1 MLINS
6 TSPPLQ
12 ALSNLA
18 LLPKLDLKGII
29 IYYKSAI
36 RKIDGHE
43 DQASLAPDLALHQA
57 SLLIGDS
64 MSRPGVALA
73 DEGGPLTGSRIKE

>member
-43 DQASLAPDLALHQA
+43 VQASLAPDLALHQA
-57 SLLIGDS
+57 SLLIGES

-73 DEGGPLTGSRIKE
+73 DEGGPLTWTRIKE

>member
-18 LLPKLDLKGII
+18 LLPKLDLKVII

-43 DQASLAPDLALHQA
+43 DQASLAPDLTLHQA

-64 MSRPGVALA
+64 MSRPRVALA
-73 DEGGPLTGSRIKE
+73 DEGGPLTWSRIKE

>member
-12 ALSNLA
+12 ALKNLA
-18 LLPKLDLKGII
+18 HLPELDLKGIC
-29 IYYKSAI
+29 YKSAI
-36 RKIDGHE
+36 RKIDEHE
-43 DQASLAPDLALHQA
+43 VQASLAPDLALHQA

-64 MSRPGVALA
+64 MSRPRVALA